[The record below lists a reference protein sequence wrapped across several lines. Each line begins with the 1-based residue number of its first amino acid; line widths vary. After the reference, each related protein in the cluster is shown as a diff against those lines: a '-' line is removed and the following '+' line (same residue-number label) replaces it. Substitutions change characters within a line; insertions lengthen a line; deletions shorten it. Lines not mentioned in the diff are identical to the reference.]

1 MRLVGGTLMTV
12 ALALAMTGA
21 VSADSAA
28 SKNNEGNRLFD
39 QKQYDEALRMYTDA
53 QASRPEAAELHYN
66 IGNVLFRKGEYEK
79 AIGEYRRAEA
89 SRDAALS
96 QSAIYN
102 RGNASMLAGQV
113 QDAAKAYVQALR
125 ADPSDQDAK
134 RNLELALRLL
144 EEQQQQQQQQ
154 QEDDQ
159 QDEEN
164 EDRQEQQEPPEQK
177 PGDQKDDPQQK
188 QPRERPGQMSEE
200 DARRILEALREDER
214 EGVRKHAKATA
225 PQRQQPERD
234 W

>member
-1 MRLVGGTLMTV
+1 MRLVASLLMTV
-12 ALALAMTGA
+12 VLVMAGTGA
-21 VSADSAA
+21 ASADSAA
-28 SKNNEGNRLFD
+28 SRNNEGNRYFE

-53 QASRPEAAELHYN
+53 QAIRPEAPELHYN

-89 SRDAALS
+89 SRDAALA

-102 RGNASMLAGQV
+102 RGNALMLAGQV
-113 QDAAKAYVQALR
+113 PDAAKAYVQALR

-154 QEDDQ
+154 GGDQ
-159 QDEEN
+159 QDGEKD
-164 EDRQEQQEPPEQK
+164 DRQEPQKSPEEQ
-177 PGDQKDDPQQK
+177 PGDPPADSRQK
-188 QPRERPGQMSEE
+188 QPRKGPGQMSEE
-200 DARRILEALREDER
+200 DARRILEAIREDER

-225 PQRQQPERD
+225 PHRQQPEKD

>member
-1 MRLVGGTLMTV
+1 MRFVGETLTTMVLV
-12 ALALAMTGA
+12 LAMTGA
-21 VSADSAA
+21 ASAESAA

-53 QASRPEAAELHYN
+53 QASRPEAPELHYN

-89 SRDAALS
+89 SRDVSLS

-102 RGNASMLAGQV
+102 RGNAMMFAGQV

-154 QEDDQ
+154 QDDQ

-164 EDRQEQQEPPEQK
+164 EDRQKPQNTPEQQ
-177 PGDQKDDPQQK
+177 PGDQKDDPQKK
-188 QPRERPGQMSEE
+188 QPRRRPGQMSEE

-225 PQRQQPERD
+225 PQREQPEKD